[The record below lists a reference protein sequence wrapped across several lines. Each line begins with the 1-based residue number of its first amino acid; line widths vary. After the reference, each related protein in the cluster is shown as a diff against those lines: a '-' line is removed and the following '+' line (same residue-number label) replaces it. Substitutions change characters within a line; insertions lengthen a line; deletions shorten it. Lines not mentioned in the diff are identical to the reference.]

1 MKPQARRVI
10 VWEPVD
16 RRRGEVGSV
25 EHGADGCRRPEL
37 STAPFGDQLLK
48 RRGRLVALPCRCIGD
63 HRQDGKS
70 VTHPL

>member
-1 MKPQARRVI
+1 MEVQVSVTDNQAVART
-10 VWEPVD
+10 ELHVD
-16 RRRGEVGSV
+16 GVSV
-25 EHGADGCRRPEL
+25 EARFA
-37 STAPFGDQLLK
+37 APFGDQLLK